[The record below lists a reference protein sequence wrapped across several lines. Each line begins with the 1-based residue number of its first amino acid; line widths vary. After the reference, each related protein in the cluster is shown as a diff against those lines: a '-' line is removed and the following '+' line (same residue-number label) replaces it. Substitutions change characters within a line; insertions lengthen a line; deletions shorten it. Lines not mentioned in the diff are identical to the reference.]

1 MTPTKLQ
8 SLLRNVKKMSDRD
21 YGTIEKFKRAVYEF
35 GHECFI
41 KSLQGKLLEVK
52 YDGTIVD
59 VDTKEEL
66 K

>member
-1 MTPTKLQ
+1 MKPTKLQ
-8 SLLRNVKKMSDRD
+8 SLQNKVKKMNDRKN
-21 YGTIEKFKRAVYEF
+21 GTPETFRNAIYNL

-41 KSLQGKLLEVK
+41 KALQGKLLEVK

-59 VDTKEEL
+59 VEIKEEM

>member
-1 MTPTKLQ
+1 MNDRKNGTPETF
-8 SLLRNVKKMSDRD
+8 RNAI
-21 YGTIEKFKRAVYEF
+21 YNL

-41 KSLQGKLLEVK
+41 KALQGKLLEVK

-59 VDTKEEL
+59 VEIKEET